1 MTPPWSAGEEAVV
14 PVANCAS
21 GAPSGERRSPQLTR
35 EPSRVPRSLKKKRRP
50 ATLIEFGF
58 DSQRLSSIKR
68 RSKTTVD

>member
-35 EPSRVPRSLKKKRRP
+35 EPSRVPRSLKKKK
-50 ATLIEFGF
+50 ATGDLDRVRF
-58 DSQRLSSIKR
+58 RLAATFIDQTSIKN
-68 RSKTTVD
+68 DG

>member
-35 EPSRVPRSLKKKRRP
+35 RASKVAQKKKAIGDPDRVRFRLA
-50 ATLIEFGF
+50 ATFI
-58 DSQRLSSIKR
+58 DQTSIKN
-68 RSKTTVD
+68 DG